1 MTVKEKK
8 WADYVGKGKTPIQAY
23 LLVYPN
29 AKEKTARNRIGKF
42 LRNTDIAEYLKQKS
56 QKLAEITQKTVE
68 KGVQDA
74 LVNTEVGEILT
85 TAKKRWLL
93 AKIASG
99 TYEYERVEITKDG
112 DIVKVMCK
120 PNLMEM
126 MKAIDIDNRMSGD
139 NMSSRTNEQDLNKSK
154 TILII
159 EDKTNEPNSNK

>member
-1 MTVKEKK
+1 MTKEQKK
-8 WADYVGKGKTPIQAY
+8 WADLIIKGIDEVSAY
-23 LLVYPN
+23 LKVYPK
-29 AKEKTARNRIGKF
+29 ASKKTATNQLGKF
-42 LRNTDIAEYLKQKS
+42 RHDSVIQTYINSKAHKIAQKVEVKTLQS
-56 QKLAEITQKTVE
+56 IEIT
-68 KGVQDA
+68 DM
-74 LVNTEVGEILT
+74 GEILT
-85 TAKKRWLL
+85 VAKKRWLL
-93 AKIASG
+93 AKIANG

-139 NMSSRTNEQDLNKSK
+139 NMTAKSNEQDLNKSK